1 MPTNIIMIQIS
12 SKSLEKHFVISL
24 TMVIFQC
31 CLIFLPSILERLKQV
46 MKATCL
52 GTILSLNEIFLG
64 IESGSRELHKQYVCI
79 HIPQDNLNILIGA
92 KILKYI
98 EK

>member
-1 MPTNIIMIQIS
+1 MPNIIMIQIS

-52 GTILSLNEIFLG
+52 GTILSLNEIFHG